1 MVYSSLDDM
10 GCGSSEVELAPR
22 TRLVQRAF
30 AEAKLCSK
38 ELVQDL
44 GLGFVLESQNPKQP

>member
-1 MVYSSLDDM
+1 M

-22 TRLVQRAF
+22 TTLVQRAF

-44 GLGFVLESQNPKQP
+44 GLGFVLENQNPKQP